1 MINVNIMFM
10 KRGGAVGIIFSLIF
24 ILFAIGILAVYYFY
38 PFTSLEFVGEIKNSN
53 FSLGDNENMQF
64 YSNMRYPNSDISYNI
79 QRCTLKKENDME
91 LALKIIENKTTLNF
105 YPVSNNEEIFVTC
118 DETEKIE
125 DRLFIAG
132 EGGPVNI
139 TQTEL
144 FNVIFHGKILLIKE
158 SDCPELNIAIHE
170 LLHALGFAHSFNQN
184 NIMYNV
190 TNCKQTIGDDIIN
203 LIDKI
208 YSVQSLPDLS
218 FLNVSATIDGR
229 YLNTKISIRNN
240 GLKKAEK
247 FNLEIYS
254 EDKLVKKFEIDEIDI
269 GYGRKIALENVW
281 VSKMSVDELTYVIN
295 SQYEELGKE
304 NNKITLKVNRH

>member
-1 MINVNIMFM
+1 M